1 MKREV
6 RSTKPWRKQGFL
18 IGERDYRVKMKKLVE
33 PLLAKYKKEGD
44 FRSFDGRRIHY
55 HYMIHPQE
63 KAAIVI
69 SHGFCEFVGKYYEMM
84 YYFYKLGY
92 SVFFIEHRGHGYS
105 ERTTA
110 NLSKVYVR
118 SFHEYVADM
127 NQFVERIV
135 KKKST
140 SGKYM
145 LYAHSMGG
153 AIATMY
159 LEKYPKVF
167 SKAVLSA
174 PMLEMRYGDF
184 SAVEVRVL
192 LFISKIFRWRERY
205 IPGHHDFNG
214 IYNYAASSSQSKA
227 RYKYIF
233 QMRLSD
239 EHYQTCGSTYSW
251 ARAGILA
258 TEYMKK
264 HAHEVKTPILLCQA
278 GKDSLV
284 QPGAQRFF
292 ANESW
297 RTHISRYPTSKH
309 EIYNS
314 KSRIRKAYYNEI
326 FTFLEG

>member
-1 MKREV
+1 
-6 RSTKPWRKQGFL
+6 
-18 IGERDYRVKMKKLVE
+18 
-33 PLLAKYKKEGD
+33 
-44 FRSFDGRRIHY
+44 
-55 HYMIHPQE
+55 MIHPQE

-105 ERTTA
+105 ERTTS
-110 NLSKVYVR
+110 NLSKVYVK

-159 LEKYPKVF
+159 IEKYPKVF

-214 IYNYAASSSQSKA
+214 IYNYATSSSQSKA